1 VWITEYRHNI
11 LIDKKEALKAEDL
24 IRQTDEAWRSIIL
37 SAHMSKD
44 HGACLA
50 KIGPIKIA

>member
-1 VWITEYRHNI
+1 
-11 LIDKKEALKAEDL
+11 LIDKKEALKAKDL